1 MSSNK
6 EWMYLRLTNGLL
18 TNHLY
23 RESMNLFD
31 LHLVD
36 QTVVTV
42 ITLDVHVIRRSAR
55 IKSLLRVTRQGFIFI
70 KTVWSLIIV
79 CGTFMVRQ
87 NHLYMG
93 MRHYIM

>member
-1 MSSNK
+1 MDS
-6 EWMYLRLTNGLL
+6 L

-23 RESMNLFD
+23 RESKNLFN

-36 QTVVTV
+36 QKAVTV

-55 IKSLLRVTRQGFIFI
+55 IRILLRLTREGSIFI
-70 KTVWSLIIV
+70 NTVLSLIIV
-79 CGTFMVRQ
+79 CGTCMVRL

-93 MRHYIM
+93 RRHYIM

>member
-1 MSSNK
+1 MDS
-6 EWMYLRLTNGLL
+6 L

-23 RESMNLFD
+23 RESKNLFN

-36 QTVVTV
+36 QKAVTV

-55 IKSLLRVTRQGFIFI
+55 IRILLRLTREGSIFI
-70 KTVWSLIIV
+70 NTVLSLIIV
-79 CGTFMVRQ
+79 CGTCMVRL

-93 MRHYIM
+93 SRHYIM